1 MASPTHQPYKIF
13 FSKNRRDWLRICWIV
28 SPKFAILRGM
38 SVAISSKMDS
48 PRARGAESATTSTDG
63 LFELAYDELR
73 DIARGMMFHE
83 KIGNTLSATA
93 LVNEA
98 YLRLGKARWDSRG
111 HFFTSAAEA
120 MRRILIDRARCKC
133 TKKRSGTQ
141 QFVELDSLTNLS
153 DIDLELLLDIDHL
166 LIVLAGEDAQAA
178 EMVKLRIFTG
188 LNVIDAGKCLNLRKN
203 AAYQLWDFCL
213 SWFAVRLASND
224 FSGSC

>member
-1 MASPTHQPYKIF
+1 MRFLAWEKASFRAECVDTQILFCSIAVVPNNFQFVLWCRYRKWRLEWFLRGIPDSSAIQNIF
-13 FSKNRRDWLRICWIV
+13 LKESTRLVENLLIV

-111 HFFTSAAEA
+111 HFFHVGSRGDASDS
-120 MRRILIDRARCKC
+120 DRP
-133 TKKRSGTQ
+133 RSLQ
-141 QFVELDSLTNLS
+141 V
-153 DIDLELLLDIDHL
+153 H
-166 LIVLAGEDAQAA
+166 
-178 EMVKLRIFTG
+178 
-188 LNVIDAGKCLNLRKN
+188 
-203 AAYQLWDFCL
+203 
-213 SWFAVRLASND
+213 
-224 FSGSC
+224 